1 MTFCLGR
8 GKLFGSPMHK
18 WYPRKTRNRF
28 YNSSPNYTPES
39 FLFGTMPSMLQSV
52 IARFTRTPYNSEK
65 WFHTTPLPSQSS
77 SLQISWI
84 GHATFLIQINDYNII
99 TDPVFGNLLSPLFP
113 RLLKPGISATSLPPI
128 DYVLI
133 SHNHRDHMDRH
144 SLYTI
149 KQKNPNVHILVA
161 QGDKAWFD
169 YHNFAHSSEHS
180 WWEEITISPQLRF
193 TFLPSVHWSQRY
205 LFDKNRSLW
214 GSWMISCGNQHVYF
228 AGDTAYGDHFAQ
240 IAHEFPTIT
249 AALLPIGP
257 GEPSQ
262 WMQHNHLNSETA
274 LQAFETLRAHAFI
287 PMHWGTFAFGSD
299 HGEEPIIRLKQ
310 AWEQKKETLN
320 DRTLHIIKAGE
331 PVHVHQKE
339 QLPAEPTH
347 IPERDEQNKQE
358 KQHKENS

>member
-1 MTFCLGR
+1 
-8 GKLFGSPMHK
+8 MHK
-18 WYPRKTRNRF
+18 WYPQKKNDRF
-28 YNSSPNYTPES
+28 CNSSPNYRAES
-39 FLFGTMPSMLQSV
+39 FLFGTMLSILQSV
-52 IARFTRTPYNSEK
+52 IARFSRTRYHPEK
-65 WFHTTPLPSQSS
+65 WLQIASVSSQSS

-84 GHATFLIQINDYNII
+84 GHATFLIQANGYNII
-99 TDPVFGNLLSPLFP
+99 TDPVLGDLLSPLFP
-113 RLLKPGISATSLPPI
+113 RLLKPGISASSLPPI

-133 SHNHRDHMDRH
+133 SHNHRDHMDKQ

-149 KQKNPNVHILVA
+149 KQRNPNVRILVA

-169 YHNFAHSSEHS
+169 YHNFAQTSEHS
-180 WWEEITISPQLRF
+180 WWEESIISPKLRF

-214 GSWMISCGNQHVYF
+214 GSWMISLDDQHIYF

-240 IAHEFPTIT
+240 IAHEFRSIS

-274 LQAFETLRAHAFI
+274 LQAFEALGAHHFI
-287 PMHWGTFAFGSD
+287 PMHWGTFPFGTD
-299 HGEEPIIRLKQ
+299 HGEEPILRLKQ
-310 AWEQKKETLN
+310 AWKQKEKALH
-320 DRTLHIIKAGE
+320 DRTLHLLKAGE
-331 PVHVHQKE
+331 LLGIHQEKQSSPE
-339 QLPAEPTH
+339 SAH

-358 KQHKENS
+358 KQQKEHG